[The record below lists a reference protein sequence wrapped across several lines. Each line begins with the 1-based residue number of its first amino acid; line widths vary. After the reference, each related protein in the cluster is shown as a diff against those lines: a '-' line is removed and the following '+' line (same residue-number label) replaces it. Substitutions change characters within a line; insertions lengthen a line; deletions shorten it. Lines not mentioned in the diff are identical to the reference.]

1 LNFIIPLKTGGWSD
15 QFFAAVAT
23 RREGQRAAVVARL
36 MGTGQPLYFDCG
48 EWETDLARDPGK
60 DIGIHVRRLAYA
72 CPIAGKQQPL
82 FQIRA
87 QQGSS
92 DNRRFCLHGGRPTR
106 RTCRSPDAVKKLN
119 RRSFHIHLRGF
130 FSSITPQVAAAVIP
144 ASATSSKTSSG
155 VPIGVIL
162 ANSRSID
169 HRSRNEHRVHRAT
182 PSIAVF

>member
-1 LNFIIPLKTGGWSD
+1 MVMTGW
-15 QFFAAVAT
+15 
-23 RREGQRAAVVARL
+23 R
-36 MGTGQPLYFDCG
+36 M
-48 EWETDLARDPGK
+48 ETDLARDPGK
-60 DIGIHVRRLAYA
+60 DIGIHVRRLAHA

-162 ANSRSID
+162 AYSRSID
-169 HRSRNEHRVHRAT
+169 HRKRASRSQSNPVNCCFLNKPEFLGQTDCRWHGKKQRCDLRVNEY
-182 PSIAVF
+182 